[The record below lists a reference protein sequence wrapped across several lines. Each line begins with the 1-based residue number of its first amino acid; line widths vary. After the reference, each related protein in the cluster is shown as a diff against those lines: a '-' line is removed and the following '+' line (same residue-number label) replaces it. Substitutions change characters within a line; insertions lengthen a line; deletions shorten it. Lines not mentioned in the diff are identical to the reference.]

1 MKDKIMSAVGFY
13 EMESDDLFS
22 RKTKWTV
29 VRAVNSNLAQVTSN
43 TDLNGSLVLSS
54 QLLLS

>member
-1 MKDKIMSAVGFY
+1 MSAVGFY